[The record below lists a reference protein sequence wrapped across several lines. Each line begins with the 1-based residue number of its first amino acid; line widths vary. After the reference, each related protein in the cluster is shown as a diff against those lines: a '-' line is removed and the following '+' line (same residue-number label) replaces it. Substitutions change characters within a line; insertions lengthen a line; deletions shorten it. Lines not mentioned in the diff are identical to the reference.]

1 MKSKI
6 CKASGI
12 ASKSDWETSQTS
24 ANYCKMQT
32 SFGRF
37 CSDLS
42 PAVWD
47 VFGKFMSWF
56 KAQNVCWGRWNGK
69 EDPLPP
75 NYSKSVNDGPSR
87 QKWRKRNNG
96 SLFRISL
103 CVYLCNTE
111 QNKQQHSN
119 RSFPPAKH
127 DGFSDEIHW
136 ERETYPKTVQNPD
149 LNLALAYN
157 KGALSSEPW
166 HLAWE
171 KWGCIDL
178 LTFSLITAYERERNG
193 SRTLSQHSSIALF
206 WCC

>member
-1 MKSKI
+1 MSKI

-12 ASKSDWETSQTS
+12 ASKVMGKLPKHQQTT
-24 ANYCKMQT
+24 AKCKQVLEA
-32 SFGRF
+32 FVLIYLL
-37 CSDLS
+37 LS
-42 PAVWD
+42 E
-47 VFGKFMSWF
+47 MCLESLSWF
-56 KAQNVCWGRWNGK
+56 KEQNVCWGRWNGK

-75 NYSKSVNDGPSR
+75 DYYKSVNDGPSR
-87 QKWRKRNNG
+87 QKWRKRNNS

-103 CVYLCNTE
+103 CVYLYNTE

-127 DGFSDEIHW
+127 DGFWDEIHW

-166 HLAWE
+166 HLARE

-178 LTFSLITAYERERNG
+178 LTFSLISAYESERNG

-206 WCC
+206 LVLLK